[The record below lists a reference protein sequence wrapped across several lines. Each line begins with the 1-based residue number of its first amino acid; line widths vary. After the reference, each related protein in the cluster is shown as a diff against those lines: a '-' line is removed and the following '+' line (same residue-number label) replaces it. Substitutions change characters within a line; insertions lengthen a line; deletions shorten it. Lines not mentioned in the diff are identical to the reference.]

1 MHIIIKNDVELPNP
15 LATVLQPIVEI
26 DGEALFIHAVE
37 CLTRGPRGSAI
48 EQAPPLFAF
57 VREHGLEFPMD
68 RACVTRALRTAALCS
83 DVRVAINVH
92 PATLADERDF
102 VRFLIQHSIACG
114 IDLSRLIVEIGEQT
128 PAPDDRQFQR
138 NVCRLR
144 NYGVHIAVDDVGFG
158 HSNYKAI
165 LDCRPDYL
173 KIDRYFVQHVA
184 GDPARQAVIRSI
196 CDLADFFGAV
206 VVAEGVETTEDDEV
220 LRHMGIRFFQGF
232 LYGGPAAVTDGS
244 AAASNEP
251 TPLRWYRRL
260 SARRSA
266 ARAVAAAK

>member
-1 MHIIIKNDVELPNP
+1 MHLIRNVELPNP
-15 LATVLQPIVEI
+15 LATVRQPIVEI
-26 DGEALFIHAVE
+26 RGDMRSVPAVE

-48 EQAPPLFAF
+48 EQAPPLFDF
-57 VREHGLEFPMD
+57 VRAHGLEFPMD
-68 RACVTRALRTAALCS
+68 RKCVTCALRTAAACT
-83 DVRVAINVH
+83 DARVAINVH

-102 VRFLIQHSIACG
+102 VRFLIDHSIDCG

-144 NYGVHIAVDDVGFG
+144 HYGIHIAVDDVGFG

-165 LDCRPDYL
+165 LDCRPEYL

-196 CDLADFFGAV
+196 CDLAGFFGAV
-206 VVAEGVETTEDDEV
+206 VVAEGVERTEDDEV
-220 LRHMGIRFFQGF
+220 LRHMGIRYFQGF
-232 LYGGPAAVTDGS
+232 LYGRPAAVTDAGD
-244 AAASNEP
+244 AASNE
-251 TPLRWYRRL
+251 
-260 SARRSA
+260 AIQ
-266 ARAVAAAK
+266 V

>member
-1 MHIIIKNDVELPNP
+1 MHLIKNEVELPNP
-15 LATVLQPIVEI
+15 LATVLQPIFEI
-26 DGEALFIHAVE
+26 DGEARSIHAVE
-37 CLTRGPRGSAI
+37 CLTRGPHGSAI

-57 VREHGLEFPMD
+57 VRQHGLEFPMD
-68 RACVTRALRTAALCS
+68 RACVTCALRTAAACI
-83 DVRVAINVH
+83 DARVAINVH
-92 PATLADERDF
+92 PTTLADDRDF
-102 VRFLIQHSIACG
+102 VRFLIHHSIDCG

-128 PAPDDRQFQR
+128 PARDDRQFQR

-165 LDCRPDYL
+165 LDCRPEYL

-196 CDLADFFGAV
+196 RDLAGFFGAV
-206 VVAEGVETTEDDEV
+206 VVAEGVETTEDDDV

-232 LYGGPAAVTDGS
+232 LYGRPAAVTDAG
-244 AAASNEP
+244 AASNEP
-251 TPLRWYRRL
+251 IQLRWYRRM